1 MEGTECLSTLL
12 NTCIALPRSG
22 ALLPLLILV
31 WLLFRMY
38 QTIRSEFLPL
48 FSPSYLLAVHTKL
61 LIEKGQVPSSFPCKN
76 FGLKPSCNWF
86 EQQI

>member
-22 ALLPLLILV
+22 ALLPLLILA

-48 FSPSYLLAVHTKL
+48 FSPYLLAVYTKL
-61 LIEKGQVPSSFPCKN
+61 LIENGQVPSNFPCKT
-76 FGLKPSCNWF
+76 FGLIPSCIWF